1 MDRIADSLQAGPEQD
16 FIAHHL
22 GPPTLAS
29 ASPPPSAERK
39 DQTMTRLADAVAARP
54 LREIDPAF
62 VEQRVTILAGPH
74 ADTTDHRGSP
84 SDCFEMVRH

>member
-1 MDRIADSLQAGPEQD
+1 
-16 FIAHHL
+16 
-22 GPPTLAS
+22 
-29 ASPPPSAERK
+29 
-39 DQTMTRLADAVAARP
+39 MTRLADAVAARP